1 MSAVWDAVH
10 AAAKVVC
17 STQAARL
24 ANLCIAAAAQYE
36 SSTRRK
42 KTWSATVL
50 QEAVQE
56 LALSPLPACDD
67 DAWSWE
73 RLAEWAR
80 DAAHLGLSSEGMHSW
95 AAAYQRAT
103 TTQKALGAYATHN
116 AFASALARISMGPL
130 ARDRIYRIVDPSV
143 GAGNLLLAA
152 IELYGRGV
160 SDSHLKKF
168 ILSLHGVEL
177 DPHARELCCLLIW
190 MMGSKCG
197 VTLER
202 VARNIRHAN
211 ALTLDW
217 WSDHELYDVLLMN
230 PPWESLRHSVEDDPG
245 GERAATIDRLA
256 APRFGAE
263 GLPPLYSAQGTGDRN
278 LFKAFVELVPHLLVD
293 RGRLGALL
301 PAAFASDAGMS
312 QLRERYFEQFEIAR
326 WTSFENRGGYF
337 PIDSRYKFGLLAA
350 TRSTV
355 GTRQLSVRS
364 FAVEP
369 DEVDAPHIA
378 LDQADIRLIGRRYH
392 IIPELSQQRELDILR
407 VALKAGSP
415 LFEPGPLGVVRYRRE
430 VDLSLG
436 RSQFQHVATRKL
448 VNCGDATFLDESG
461 RWFVPLLEGRSVGAY
476 DCFQKTWV
484 SGSGRTAVWKENA
497 DQPLSQCSP
506 QYVIAPIDGLPPRV
520 ALCDV
525 TASTNTR
532 TVIAAKVPSTWRC
545 GNTAP
550 VLEFDG
556 DLLAFAGLGIM
567 NTMVFDWIARRL
579 ASGLHLNKFILE
591 GFVWPQLDE
600 VGLSAAANAAWSI
613 CVGKPRAGLMP
624 DEMATTPWVVNE
636 RSRRSPRMSEIEAA
650 AQLEILT
657 ARGLGLTRQDLE
669 AIYQYDRGDRR
680 GFWRYFDAEPRALL
694 LVKRVLSLV

>member
-1 MSAVWDAVH
+1 M
-10 AAAKVVC
+10 
-17 STQAARL
+17 
-24 ANLCIAAAAQYE
+24 
-36 SSTRRK
+36 
-42 KTWSATVL
+42 
-50 QEAVQE
+50 
-56 LALSPLPACDD
+56 
-67 DAWSWE
+67 
-73 RLAEWAR
+73 
-80 DAAHLGLSSEGMHSW
+80 
-95 AAAYQRAT
+95 
-103 TTQKALGAYATHN
+103 
-116 AFASALARISMGPL
+116 
-130 ARDRIYRIVDPSV
+130 
-143 GAGNLLLAA
+143 
-152 IELYGRGV
+152 
-160 SDSHLKKF
+160 
-168 ILSLHGVEL
+168 
-177 DPHARELCCLLIW
+177 
-190 MMGSKCG
+190 
-197 VTLER
+197 
-202 VARNIRHAN
+202 
-211 ALTLDW
+211 
-217 WSDHELYDVLLMN
+217 
-230 PPWESLRHSVEDDPG
+230 
-245 GERAATIDRLA
+245 
-256 APRFGAE
+256 
-263 GLPPLYSAQGTGDRN
+263 
-278 LFKAFVELVPHLLVD
+278 
-293 RGRLGALL
+293 
-301 PAAFASDAGMS
+301 
-312 QLRERYFEQFEIAR
+312 
-326 WTSFENRGGYF
+326 
-337 PIDSRYKFGLLAA
+337 
-350 TRSTV
+350 
-355 GTRQLSVRS
+355 
-364 FAVEP
+364 
-369 DEVDAPHIA
+369 
-378 LDQADIRLIGRRYH
+378 
-392 IIPELSQQRELDILR
+392 
-407 VALKAGSP
+407 
-415 LFEPGPLGVVRYRRE
+415 
-430 VDLSLG
+430 
-436 RSQFQHVATRKL
+436 
-448 VNCGDATFLDESG
+448 NCGDATFLDESG